1 MGWAGKEAGRL
12 LLFLSILYS
21 MGDGSRVDSRAY
33 RRASVLRLKVLGGL
47 SIHREGKALS
57 GALAQPR
64 RLAVLALL
72 ARAGPSGVPR
82 DRIIAALWPDIE
94 EERARHTFSQTV
106 YAIRREVGNDGVIEG
121 IRELRLNAEIV
132 SIDVLEFQS
141 ALDERDLQ
149 RAIDV
154 YAGPFLD
161 GFHVPG
167 ADDFERWVERE
178 RKLLDRSYTSL
189 LEQLARDSTERDDHT
204 SAAHWWRTRAAH
216 DPLDAR
222 VALALMRAL
231 DAAGDRLGAI
241 QHARVYELLVDEE
254 LSLPPDREVVRYAAA
269 LRREQVAAAGEPA
282 PVAVAEPPVP
292 APSLTPTEV
301 VPPQPPLS
309 PSLPSPSPPIE
320 ETDGA
325 LGVRAAGSRSLKVP
339 TAESA
344 EFELEWAPSPKP
356 PPFRLAERSRRP
368 FYQRHARR
376 LVLLAGALVALAAL
390 GVVTLRAR
398 RTATGVEPPVVAV
411 GRITDYRT
419 SEPAAIAGS
428 LTDLLATNLGRA
440 PGVRVVSTARMYDL
454 LRRVGNGRDS
464 TSGAFAEVAKQAG
477 AEELVDGA
485 LYDHDGRLRLDLRRI
500 DLATGGVRAA
510 YSVEAPDIFSLADS
524 GTSRVISGLGVS
536 PPLGSVADMT
546 TRSTTAYRMYEQ
558 GLRAHV
564 RGDITVARNFFEAA
578 VAEDSLFALAQYYA
592 AVDARDVIESRRRL
606 ERARQLAARTTDRER
621 LTILAGWASGMALP
635 SLHAIAETLAVR
647 YPAEVAG
654 HLNLGIAFVQEG
666 RFLEA
671 LEPLGRV
678 VAMDSLGLHD
688 VAAPCGAC
696 DALRWIV
703 SSYQLADSLGA
714 AERVARR
721 WLRLQ
726 PDSRNAVLALTDV
739 LDIQGRGA
747 EADSVLRTL
756 SPGAIQRGDAL
767 NRRASY
773 LIRAG
778 DFETADRLLADVLA
792 AGDIGERIDAYW
804 TMAISLR
811 QQGRLAEALETARR
825 IRPILPRT
833 SLPVVPG
840 SVSTMVAL
848 EAQILLEVGR
858 ARASAALFD
867 SIARGRDQLESGP
880 VAARRM
886 VWNLTHSATARSAA
900 GDTAALARLAD
911 SMQSL
916 GAASGLGRD
925 VRLHHYVRGLMHVA
939 RHDDAGAVSEFS
951 QAMLSPT
958 FGYTRAS
965 YELARALVRV
975 GRPAD
980 AVSVLQPALRGSI
993 ESSNLYVTRTELH
1006 ELLAEAWDAANGRDS
1021 AAANYRVVANAWKR
1035 ADPALQARRA
1045 QAERRA
1051 GMRRDPH

>member
-1 MGWAGKEAGRL
+1 M
-12 LLFLSILYS
+12 
-21 MGDGSRVDSRAY
+21 
-33 RRASVLRLKVLGGL
+33 LRLKVLGGL

-72 ARAGPSGVPR
+72 ARAGPSGFPR

-106 YAIRREVGNDGVIEG
+106 YAIRREVGDDGVIEG
-121 IRELRLNAEIV
+121 IRELRLNTELL
-132 SIDVLEFQS
+132 SLDVLDFQS

-149 RAIDV
+149 RAVDV

-161 GFHVPG
+161 GFHLPG
-167 ADDFERWVERE
+167 AEDFERWVERE
-178 RKLLDRSYTSL
+178 RMSLDRSYTNL
-189 LEQLARDSTERDDHT
+189 LEQLARDATARDDHA
-204 SAAHWWRTRAAH
+204 SAVHWWRMRAAH

-222 VALALMRAL
+222 VALALMRSL

-241 QHARVYELLVDEE
+241 QHARVYELLVEEE

-269 LRREQVAAAGEPA
+269 LRREQVAAAAEPA
-282 PVAVAEPPVP
+282 PAAIAELPVA
-292 APSLTPTEV
+292 APGLTLTDV
-301 VPPQPPLS
+301 VPPQPP
-309 PSLPSPSPPIE
+309 PSPPPQSVE
-320 ETDGA
+320 ATDGA
-325 LGVRAAGSRSLKVP
+325 SGGPTGGSWFP
-339 TAESA
+339 SA
-344 EFELEWAPSPKP
+344 EFELEWPPSPEP
-356 PPFRLAERSRRP
+356 PPVRMAAHGRQP
-368 FYQRHARR
+368 FYQRQTRR

-398 RTATGVEPPVVAV
+398 RTATPAEPPVVAV

-419 SEPAAIAGS
+419 SEPAAIAGP

-464 TSGAFAEVAKQAG
+464 TGGAFAEVAKQAG

-536 PPLGSVADMT
+536 PPVGSVADVT
-546 TRSTTAYRMYEQ
+546 TRSITAYRMYEQ

-564 RGDITVARNFFEAA
+564 RGDITLARNFFEAA

-671 LEPLGRV
+671 LAPLGRV

-688 VAAPCGAC
+688 AAAPCGAC

-703 SSYQLADSLGA
+703 SSYELVDSLGA

-726 PDSRNAVLALTDV
+726 PDSRNAVIALTDV

-756 SPGAIQRGDAL
+756 SPGAIQRADAL

-833 SLPVVPG
+833 PLPVVPG
-840 SVSTMVAL
+840 SVSTMLAL

-858 ARASAALFD
+858 PRASAALFD

-911 SMQSL
+911 SLQSL

-925 VRLHHYVRGLMHVA
+925 VRLHHYVRGLMHIA
-939 RHDDAGAVSEFS
+939 RHDDAGAVSELRR
-951 QAMLSPT
+951 AILSPT

-980 AVSVLQPALRGSI
+980 AVTVLQPALRGSI

-1006 ELLAEAWDAANGRDS
+1006 ELLAQAWDAANRRDS

-1035 ADPALQARRA
+1035 ADPMLQARRA
-1045 QAERRA
+1045 QAEGRA
-1051 GMRRDPH
+1051 GMMRDPH